1 MNSKYNI
8 DDIIYEARIGVAK
21 DFAQKFYASTLDSAD
36 SNEKNDTNSSKS
48 LAEILLD
55 RKKILDGYINV
66 AKKYI

>member
-21 DFAQKFYASTLDSAD
+21 DFAQKFYASSLDD
-36 SNEKNDTNSSKS
+36 GKKENENSTKS

-55 RKKILDGYINV
+55 RKKILEGDLEI
-66 AKKYI
+66 AKKYIK